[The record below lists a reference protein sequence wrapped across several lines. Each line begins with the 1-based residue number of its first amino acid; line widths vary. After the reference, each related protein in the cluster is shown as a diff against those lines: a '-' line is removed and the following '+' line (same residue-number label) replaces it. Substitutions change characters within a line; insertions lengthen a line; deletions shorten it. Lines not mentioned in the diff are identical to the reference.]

1 MGGQKLA
8 YSLFVLAVVFRA
20 GLFSFFSAKL
30 GPVWPKSASDRAK
43 AGRSPPGVETPHTG
57 PHEAEKPGAF
67 PKGKDGY
74 FVPAGFSWNKPWL
87 VLPQRGLLGA
97 TRGLV
102 GFVGRLNVGGF
113 PKCRKERKG
122 RTIPLEGIGQDLR
135 HLMGIF
141 SRVQE
146 GNVQG
151 CTFELLHNM

>member
-8 YSLFVLAVVFRA
+8 YAPSALATAFRA
-20 GLFSFFSAKL
+20 GSFSFPSAKL
-30 GPVWPKSASDRAK
+30 GPVWPKPAPDLVRTDRFPTWGGNRAHGASW
-43 AGRSPPGVETPHTG
+43 EQI
-57 PHEAEKPGAF
+57 
-67 PKGKDGY
+67 
-74 FVPAGFSWNKPWL
+74 W
-87 VLPQRGLLGA
+87 GL
-97 TRGLV
+97 R
-102 GFVGRLNVGGF
+102 GFVGRLAVGGF

-151 CTFELLHNM
+151 CTL

>member
-8 YSLFVLAVVFRA
+8 YSLFVLAVVSRA

-30 GPVWPKSASDRAK
+30 GPVGPKPAPDR
-43 AGRSPPGVETPHTG
+43 GWDGSFPHLG
-57 PHEAEKPGAF
+57 
-67 PKGKDGY
+67 
-74 FVPAGFSWNKPWL
+74 WNL
-87 VLPQRGLLGA
+87 ATRGLLGA

-151 CTFELLHNM
+151 CTL

>member
-1 MGGQKLA
+1 MRRLRWRLLSGPGRF
-8 YSLFVLAVVFRA
+8 LFFLLNWALCGPNRPLTGLGRVVPH
-20 GLFSFFSAKL
+20 L
-30 GPVWPKSASDRAK
+30 GW
-43 AGRSPPGVETPHTG
+43 
-57 PHEAEKPGAF
+57 KPAT
-67 PKGKDGY
+67 
-74 FVPAGFSWNKPWL
+74 
-87 VLPQRGLLGA
+87 RGLLRA

-151 CTFELLHNM
+151 CTLELLHNM